1 MSDVYDVLQGRQGSE
16 PGLLCY
22 CLLRM
27 PAAAAAAAAA
37 AASAAAAAASEENY
51 SLFSIDA

>member
-27 PAAAAAAAAA
+27 PAAAASAAA
-37 AASAAAAAASEENY
+37 AAAAAASEENY
-51 SLFSIDA
+51 SRFSIDA